1 MRAAIASFI
10 ESKVSSSIFQN
21 FKDLTKQIIEFAS
34 GLLSCEL
41 SLDRILTPSELYMTC
56 KRKKK

>member
-10 ESKVSSSIFQN
+10 ESKASSSIFQN

-34 GLLSCEL
+34 ALLSCEL
-41 SLDRILTPSELYMTC
+41 SLDRILTTSELYMTC